1 MKIAF
6 AGTPRFG
13 AQVLEALIASPHEIV
28 AVFTQPDRPAGR
40 GLAPRMSPVKQL
52 ALAAGLRVEQPAGIS
67 MPGSIAL
74 LKELGAR
81 FLTIAAFGQILKEN
95 LLDAVPC
102 INVHGSL
109 LPEYR
114 GAAPVERAIMDGKR
128 QTGVSIMDVV
138 LALDSG
144 DVYLRKTVPIEDADD
159 AGSIY
164 EKLARAGGEALV
176 EVLNRAAAGPLVGEP
191 QDESL
196 VTYAGKIGPAE
207 RRIDWSQTA
216 RQIFNQVR
224 ALSPHIG
231 AHAKIGEAQLKIWKT
246 ALSPAGSGPEHQAA
260 AACARTVSH
269 EAPGAGHGA
278 PGSAT
283 VSGECILVS
292 CADGLL
298 ELLQLQPQG
307 KRRMSAAEFLRGYR
321 RLVEGMESG

>member
-40 GLAPRMSPVKQL
+40 GLASRMSPVKQL
-52 ALAAGLRVEQPAGIS
+52 ALAAGLRVEQPASIS
-67 MPGSIAL
+67 SPASIAS

-81 FLTIAAFGQILKEN
+81 FLTIAAFGQILKQD

-144 DVYLRKTVPIEDADD
+144 NVYLRKTVPIEDADD

-176 EVLNRAAAGPLVGEP
+176 EVLDRAEAGPLAGQP

-196 VTYAGKIGPAE
+196 VTYAEKIGPGD
-207 RRIDWSQTA
+207 RHLDWSQPA
-216 RQIFNQVR
+216 RRVFNQVR

-231 AHAKIGEAQLKIWKT
+231 AYAKAGETQLKIWRAAPPVAAGKP
-246 ALSPAGSGPEHQAA
+246 LSGASLQPGK
-260 AACARTVSH
+260 VSLR
-269 EAPGAGHGA
+269 
-278 PGSAT
+278 
-283 VSGECILVS
+283 GEELWVQCGEGQLR
-292 CADGLL
+292 LL
-298 ELLQLQPQG
+298 ELQPAG

-321 RLVEGMESG
+321 KLVEDTVFG

>member
-40 GLAPRMSPVKQL
+40 GLASRMSPVKQL
-52 ALAAGLRVEQPAGIS
+52 ALAAGLRVEQPVSIS
-67 MPGSIAL
+67 SPASVAV
-74 LKELGAR
+74 LKETGAR
-81 FLTIAAFGQILKEN
+81 FLTIAAFGQILKQD

-114 GAAPVERAIMDGKR
+114 GAAPVERAIMEGKR

-144 DVYLRKTVPIEDADD
+144 DVYLRKTVLIEDADD

-164 EKLARAGGEALV
+164 VKLARAGGEALV
-176 EVLNRAAAGPLVGEP
+176 EVLERAEAGPLVGEQ

-196 VTYAGKIGPAE
+196 VTYAEKIGPGD
-207 RRIDWSQTA
+207 RQLDWSQPA
-216 RQIFNQVR
+216 RPVFNQVR

-231 AHAKIGEAQLKIWKT
+231 AYAKASGTQLKIWR
-246 ALSPAGSGPEHQAA
+246 AAPPADAGAMP
-260 AACARTVSH
+260 
-269 EAPGAGHGA
+269 PGGA
-278 PGSAT
+278 SFLPGKVT
-283 VSGECILVS
+283 LRGEELWVQCRGDQLQ
-292 CADGLL
+292 LL
-298 ELLQLQPQG
+298 ELQPAG

-321 RLVEGMESG
+321 KLVEDTVFE